1 MILVCVDD
9 RRAANQIVELVKH
22 EFPQAKLLVRSYD
35 RGHSIELRRAGVD
48 FEIRETV
55 ESAYLMGAERLRA
68 LSCSEAKVD
77 ETLADIRRR
86 DAERLIEQ
94 TQGGMMSG
102 LDRMLTAP
110 VPERLTPRPENTGAE

>member
-1 MILVCVDD
+1 M
-9 RRAANQIVELVKH
+9 
-22 EFPQAKLLVRSYD
+22 
-35 RGHSIELRRAGVD
+35 
-48 FEIRETV
+48 
-55 ESAYLMGAERLRA
+55 
-68 LSCSEAKVD
+68 D